1 MTPVLT
7 VDDLEHL
14 WSSLPENGYRYELDD
29 GVLVVYGAPS
39 LLHQLALGRLTAF

>member
-7 VDDLEHL
+7 VDD
-14 WSSLPENGYRYELDD
+14 LDD